1 LTPREKAAIQENI
14 RPREGNSREVM
25 KRSTS
30 VIILILIVVGI
41 SVGVNLKERRTEEI
55 FSSEGLEIRVLEAEA
70 KGGLIKIVE
79 PNGEMSLFSEG
90 VKKQEL
96 SRIARK
102 QQTLGCQADYFSH
115 RIKRFIRRKFTR

>member
-1 LTPREKAAIQENI
+1 LTPHQKAAIQGNI
-14 RPREGNSREVM
+14 RHREGNPREVM

-30 VIILILIVVGI
+30 VIILILIVMGI
-41 SVGVNLKERRTEEI
+41 SVGINLKERRAEKI

-102 QQTLGCQADYFSH
+102 QGTLGCQADYFFH
-115 RIKRFIRRKFTR
+115 RIKRFIKRKFTR